1 MDSSRT
7 PPEACRTMA
16 EVRDGVDGVDRA
28 IVALLAERFSYMDA
42 AARIKP
48 DRESVRDEA
57 RKTQVLGNVTALAER
72 HAVPAA
78 PIVALYE
85 ALVEASIAYE
95 FDRYDEMRSG
105 EATASAG

>member
-16 EVRDGVDGVDRA
+16 EVRGGGDAVDRA
-28 IVALLAERFSYMDA
+28 IVALLAERFGYMEA

-48 DRESVRDEA
+48 DRASVRDET
-57 RKTQVLGNVTALAER
+57 RKAQVLGNVAALAER
-72 HAVPAA
+72 HSAPVR

-85 ALVEASIAYE
+85 ALVESSIAYE
-95 FDRYDEMRSG
+95 FDRWDEIRAG
-105 EATASAG
+105 EAAAPAG

>member
-16 EVRDGVDGVDRA
+16 EVREGVDVVDRA
-28 IVALLAERFSYMDA
+28 IVALLAERFGYMDA

-48 DRESVRDEA
+48 DRESVRDEV
-57 RKTQVLGNVTALAER
+57 RKAQVLGNVAALAER
-72 HAVPAA
+72 HSVPAG
-78 PIVALYE
+78 PVLALYE

-95 FDRYDEMRSG
+95 YDRYDEIRAG
-105 EATASAG
+105 EAAASAG